1 MKPFFIFT
9 QMRHEVLYVLV
20 LLLILAEDG
29 AVERALREKCCSIV
43 KLFLRSCAHL
53 FHVYSLIEAKEIAR
67 SKLEETGFGN
77 IGDRNIGLLKIE
89 RGKLYIYIYMILYT
103 IYK

>member
-29 AVERALREKCCSIV
+29 AVERALREKCCSLV
-43 KLFLRSCAHL
+43 KLFLHSCAHL
-53 FHVYSLIEAKEIAR
+53 FNVYSLIEDKEIAR

-89 RGKLYIYIYMILYT
+89 RGKLYIYIN
-103 IYK
+103 

>member
-1 MKPFFIFT
+1 MKPIFIFT

-29 AVERALREKCCSIV
+29 AVERALREKCCCLV
-43 KLFLRSCAHL
+43 KLFLRSCGYL

-67 SKLEETGFGN
+67 
-77 IGDRNIGLLKIE
+77 
-89 RGKLYIYIYMILYT
+89 
-103 IYK
+103 